1 MLAKLKIEN
10 IVYFVADIDRTEAF
24 YRDVLGLDVQRT
36 PDEENGDFLMM
47 PTAGGISLIF
57 FKNADMKPGQT
68 PTVVYTLEEG
78 GIDAVVA
85 GLARKGATIV
95 TPVSHSP
102 GGWSADLA
110 DPDGHLFSIYQTTDV
125 PR

>member
-1 MLAKLKIEN
+1 
-10 IVYFVADIDRTEAF
+10 
-24 YRDVLGLDVQRT
+24 VQRT

-110 DPDGHLFSIYQTTDV
+110 DPNGHLFSIYQTTDV

>member
-36 PDEENGDFLMM
+36 PDDENGDFLMM

-57 FKNADMKPGQT
+57 FKNADIKPGQT

-85 GLARKGATIV
+85 GLAKKGRNHRHA
-95 TPVSHSP
+95 H
-102 GGWSADLA
+102 
-110 DPDGHLFSIYQTTDV
+110 Q
-125 PR
+125 PRARRVVCRSRRP